1 MKRGRKSKRS
11 RPHRFRLLLYDR
23 VMVRVRIPS
32 LVLAVLSLAL
42 WFGVNRQW
50 LSWPSANK
58 SYLLLSSG
66 VFFTGFWIFTWLSP
80 ILAYVQILE
89 DHLRMQ
95 TPFYHLKIPYK
106 QIHNTR
112 PVEIQKLFPPSKI
125 SSSQH
130 EFLKPFYGRTAL
142 AVDLQ
147 GLPPPNFILRLF
159 FHRFTFSPDSLG
171 IVLLVDNWFGL
182 SHQLSTRVD
191 AWRMAHS
198 THPTRGASDAA
209 DILNDSFY

>member
-1 MKRGRKSKRS
+1 MKKWRRAKRS
-11 RPHRFRLLLYDR
+11 RPHRFRLLFYDR

-32 LVLAVLSLAL
+32 LILAVLSLAL
-42 WFGVNRQW
+42 WFGLDQQW
-50 LSWPSANK
+50 LGWPSANH
-58 SYLLLSSG
+58 SYLMLSSG

-80 ILAYVQILE
+80 ILAYVQIME

-95 TPFYHLKIPYK
+95 TPFYRIRIPYK

-112 PVEIQKLFPPSKI
+112 PVEIQKLFPLSRI

-130 EFLKPFYGRTAL
+130 EFLRPFYGRTAL

-159 FHRFTFSPDSLG
+159 FHRFTFSPDSPG
-171 IVLLVDNWFGL
+171 IVLLVDNWLGL
-182 SHQLSTRVD
+182 SNQLSAKVD

-198 THPTRGASDAA
+198 THITRGASDAA
-209 DILNDSFY
+209 DILSDSY